1 MPSNDGFRA
10 ARRRVLGGLGMSAA
24 ALALAPFR
32 LYAASSSPAELKK
45 KYPGK
50 VIDLV
55 QRALV
60 IDMLAPLKIDFNPD
74 AFSLPLSEADAEMFR
89 TCGITGFHNSVGVG
103 GATAYD
109 EALQFIA
116 AWSGF
121 AGRNSEVF
129 SLVGRAEDLDHAKKQ
144 RKVAVIMGLQNADE
158 FREPKDVKDFYD
170 LGLRCAQLTYN
181 TQNLIGSGST
191 ERIDGGVTDYGA
203 KIIEAM
209 NDVGMLIDVSH
220 SGDRTTL
227 DAIEISPKPIAITH
241 SNCRALN
248 NHPRLKTDEAIK
260 KLAAKGGVM
269 GITGVRMF
277 VKDKEPT
284 TIEDIVDHIDHVVKL
299 VGIEHVG
306 IGSDSDL
313 MGYDHMPKD
322 QYERLKA
329 GYKST
334 YAFRD
339 KIDTDGFD
347 HPRKVYDLTATL
359 LRRGYSEANIQAVLG
374 GNFRRLL
381 GSTWLEPKRTPDRSP
396 SASEAKDGRERPPP
410 PEAKQPGEKKS

>member
-1 MPSNDGFRA
+1 MSRNRDFQTG
-10 ARRRVLGGLGMSAA
+10 RRRVLGVLGASAV
-24 ALALAPFR
+24 ALALAPFQLR
-32 LYAASSSPAELKK
+32 AASRPTNAELKK
-45 KYPGK
+45 KYSSK

-55 QRALV
+55 QRTLV

-74 AFSLPLSEADAEMFR
+74 AFSLPLNAADAEMFR

-103 GATAYD
+103 GATAYE

-121 AGRNSEVF
+121 AGRNADVF
-129 SLVGRAEDLDHAKKQ
+129 SLVGRVEDLDHAKAQ

-158 FREPKDVKDFYD
+158 FRQPGDVKDFYD

-191 ERIDGGVTDYGA
+191 EREDGGVSDYGV

-227 DAIEISPKPIAITH
+227 DAIELSPKPIAITH

-248 NHPRLKTDEAIK
+248 DHPRLKTDEAIR

-277 VKDKEPT
+277 VKNAEPT
-284 TIEDIVDHIDHVVKL
+284 TIEHIVDHIDHVVKL

-322 QYERLKA
+322 QYEKLKA
-329 GYKST
+329 GYKSS

-347 HPRKVYDLTATL
+347 HPQKVYDLTATL
-359 LRRGYSEANIQAVLG
+359 LKRGYSETNIQAVLG

-381 GSTWLEPKRTPDRSP
+381 ASTWLEPKRTP
-396 SASEAKDGRERPPP
+396 P
-410 PEAKQPGEKKS
+410 PEAKKPEEKKS